1 MTNMLFLAKKSPVI
15 PFFLLYLPQKLKIR
29 MTMKSMINRILQD
42 GHCLDGGI
50 LKVDR
55 FINHQMDPYLMKQV
69 AVEFMNRFAQA
80 RPTKILTVEA
90 SGIAPAA
97 MLGYMMELPVVFA
110 KKKQPSTMGG
120 FYATKVRSFTKQN
133 EYTLII
139 SREYLTAEDRVLFID
154 DFLAYGNAGMGVID
168 LCRQAGAEIIGM
180 GFIIEKEFQGG
191 RKVLTEAG
199 VQNIESL
206 AIIESL
212 ENNQIHLKGV
222 KVRKVNIYEEANRC
236 LLCQDAPCTK
246 ACKTGDPARAIRAI
260 RFDNHKPALQWVKD
274 CSDGDLERAEQACI
288 HYNWPIRIK
297 EMVHAIHK
305 DDVDDSQYPQ
315 LDITFCGIKC
325 ENPFFLASSAVC
337 TNYEMV
343 SHAFDAGWAGVFY
356 KTICLQEIKEVS
368 PRFDA
373 MHNNAT
379 HGDFYGFRNMEQLSE
394 NPVEMDFDILRRLKH
409 DYPSKVVVASIMGQT
424 EEEWVSLAK
433 MAEEAGCDAAELNFS
448 CPQMKHKGMGSDV
461 GQSPELVKTYTAC
474 VKRSVKI
481 PVIPKMT
488 PNITHITEPAE
499 ACLQVGAD
507 AISAINTIKSV
518 TMDAGA
524 EVAGQRTI
532 SGYSGRAVRPIALRH
547 VLELAQMPEKPV
559 LSGIGG
565 IETWRDALEFIQLG
579 CSNVQV
585 CTAVMQYGYRI
596 IDDLVLGLRRYL
608 AKRGLK
614 SLESLVG
621 ESLPLFLKPDS
632 LNRETIVYPKFD
644 YELCVGCGRCEVS
657 CNDGGHQAIVF
668 DHETR
673 RPRLVGTR
681 CVGCHLCRLVCPA
694 GAIGQS
700 KRVALRP
707 K

>member
-1 MTNMLFLAKKSPVI
+1 
-15 PFFLLYLPQKLKIR
+15 
-29 MTMKSMINRILQD
+29 MKSLINRILQD

-69 AVEFMNRFAQA
+69 AVELMNRFAEA
-80 RPTKILTVEA
+80 KPTKILTVEA
-90 SGIAPAA
+90 SGIAPAV

-110 KKKQPSTMGG
+110 KKKQPSTMSD
-120 FYATKVRSFTKQN
+120 FYVAEVRSFTKQRD
-133 EYTLII
+133 YTLII
-139 SREYLTAEDRVLFID
+139 SKEYLSADDRVLFVD
-154 DFLAYGNAGMGVID
+154 DFLAFGNTGVGVID
-168 LCRQAGAEIIGM
+168 LCRQAGSTLVGM
-180 GFIIEKEFQGG
+180 GFIIEKEFQHG
-191 RKVLTEAG
+191 RQVLTDAG
-199 VQNIESL
+199 VKHIESL

-212 ENNQIHLKGV
+212 ENNQIKLKGV
-222 KVRKVNIYEEANRC
+222 KLRKVNIYEEANRC
-236 LLCQDAPCTK
+236 LLCQDAPCSK

-260 RFDNHKPALQWVKD
+260 RFDNHKPALRWVKD
-274 CSDGDLERAEQACI
+274 CSDGDLERAERACI

-297 EMVHAIHK
+297 EVVHSIHK
-305 DDVDDSQYPQ
+305 DDVDDSHYPD
-315 LDITFCGIKC
+315 LTIDFCGIRC

-343 SHAFDAGWAGVFY
+343 ARAFEAGWGGVFY

-394 NPVEMDFDILRRLKH
+394 NPVEMDFDILRRLKQ
-409 DYPSKVVVASIMGQT
+409 DYPSKVVVASIMGQS
-424 EEEWVSLAK
+424 EEEWIKLAK
-433 MAEEAGCDAAELNFS
+433 MAEKAGCDAVELNFS
-448 CPQMKHKGMGSDV
+448 CPQMKHEGMGSDV

-474 VKRSVKI
+474 VKNSVKI

-488 PNITHITEPAE
+488 PNITHIAEPAAACVE
-499 ACLQVGAD
+499 AGAD

-518 TMDAGA
+518 TMTFDS
-524 EVAGQRTI
+524 EVSGQRTI

-547 VLELAQMPEKPV
+547 ILELAQMPVKTE

-579 CSNVQV
+579 CNNVQV

-596 IDDLVLGLRRYL
+596 IDDLILGLQRYM
-608 AKRGLK
+608 AKRSISAL
-614 SLESLVG
+614 SELVG
-621 ESLPLFLKPDS
+621 ERVEKFLHPDS
-632 LNRETIVYPKFD
+632 LDRDTIIYPKFD
-644 YELCVGCGRCEVS
+644 KELCIGCGRCEVS
-657 CNDGGHQAIVF
+657 CSDGGHQAIVF

-673 RPRLVGTR
+673 RPRLVGTK

-694 GAIGQS
+694 GAIS
-700 KRVALRP
+700 VTKRIA
-707 K
+707 KK